1 MSDTPPRPSQA
12 DTRSRIDAE
21 VACTDAPRADESR
34 TEEKLHTTLTV
45 EVEDNPSHE
54 DVPPAT
60 AHMWERLATGLRD
73 LCTTKCFA

>member
-1 MSDTPPRPSQA
+1 MDGVSPEPNAHTDS
-12 DTRSRIDAE
+12 SRIDAE

-45 EVEDNPSHE
+45 EVEDNTSHE